1 VLDAARVK
9 HDMVVRTG
17 HVATEIVALAKSGKY
32 DLLVLG
38 AKGRSAVA
46 DLLLGSVAQR
56 VLATAPIPVLLVK

>member
-1 VLDAARVK
+1 MLDAARVK

-38 AKGRSAVA
+38 AKGRNAVA

-56 VLATAPIPVLLVK
+56 VLATAPIPLLLVK